1 MVLIYLNWMLLL
13 EGKSNKFITKWY
25 QNRTQNKI
33 NRALPLFLH
42 CVLIIFINT
51 SLINTSSNLK
61 ENLKCIEW
69 TDQLSNNKKAQKT
82 PEEN

>member
-13 EGKSNKFITKWY
+13 EGKSNKFIKKWY
-25 QNRTQNKI
+25 QNRTQNQI

-42 CVLIIFINT
+42 CVLILF
-51 SLINTSSNLK
+51 INTSSNLK
-61 ENLKCIEW
+61 EKLKCIEW

-82 PEEN
+82 PEDN